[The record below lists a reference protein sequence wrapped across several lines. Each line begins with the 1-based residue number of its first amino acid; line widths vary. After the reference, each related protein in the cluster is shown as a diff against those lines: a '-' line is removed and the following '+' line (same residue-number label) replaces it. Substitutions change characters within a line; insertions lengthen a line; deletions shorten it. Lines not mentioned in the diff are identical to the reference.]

1 MSESERVLLSS
12 TEGRV
17 LILTLNRP
25 EKLNALTKELHD
37 ELLESIARASTDKSV
52 GCVMLTGA
60 GTAFCS
66 GGDLGSAPQR
76 AESQRPIQEDRADTL
91 LHHGET
97 TRLLHS
103 MPKPTIAMVNGVAAG
118 AGLALALA
126 CDLRV
131 MSRAAVL
138 TAAYL
143 KVGLCGDLGVSYFLT
158 HLVGPAR
165 ARELLFLNRKLDA
178 ETALQWGL
186 ANRLEDPDGLSA
198 ATLGVARQLAEAP
211 AVAIRYMKQNLLRA
225 ETQTLLE
232 VIESEAFGMARCG
245 RTQDAKEAA
254 LAFREKRPP
263 KFTGC

>member
-25 EKLNALTKELHD
+25 EKLNALTRELHED
-37 ELLESIARASTDKSV
+37 LLEAVTRASTDKSV
-52 GCVMLTGA
+52 GCVVLTGA
-60 GTAFCS
+60 GAAFCS
-66 GGDLGSAPQR
+66 GGDLGSAPPG
-76 AESQRPIQEDRADTL
+76 ADLQRPSQEDRADTL
-91 LHHGET
+91 LHHAET
-97 TRLLHS
+97 TRLLHC
-103 MPKPTIAMVNGVAAG
+103 MPKPTVAMINGVAAG

-126 CDLRV
+126 CDLRI

-138 TAAYL
+138 TTSYV
-143 KVGLCGDLGVSYFLT
+143 KVALCGDLGVSYFLT
-158 HLVGPAR
+158 QLVGTAR
-165 ARELLFLNRKLDA
+165 ARELLFMNQKLDA

-186 ANRLEDPDGLSA
+186 ANRVEDPDVLGV

-211 AVAIRYMKQNLLRA
+211 AVAIRYMKRNLLRA
-225 ETQTLLE
+225 ETQTLPE
-232 VIESEAFGMARCG
+232 VLESEAFGMARCG

-263 KFTGC
+263 KFTGS

>member
-1 MSESERVLLSS
+1 MSESEAVLLSS

-37 ELLESIARASTDKSV
+37 QLLEAVTRASTERSV
-52 GCVMLTGA
+52 GCVVLTGS

-66 GGDLGSAPQR
+66 GGDLGGAPQSV
-76 AESQRPIQEDRADTL
+76 EQQRPTQEDRADTL
-91 LHHGET
+91 LHHGESA
-97 TRLLHS
+97 RLLHC
-103 MPKPTIAMVNGVAAG
+103 MPKPTIAMINGVAAG

-138 TAAYL
+138 TTSYL
-143 KVGLCGDLGVSYFLT
+143 RVGLCGDLGVSYFLT

-165 ARELLFLNRKLDA
+165 ARELLFMNQKLDA

-186 ANRLEDPDGLSA
+186 ANRIEDPDGLSA

-225 ETQTLLE
+225 ETQTLPE
-232 VIESEAFGMARCG
+232 VQESEAFGMARCG

-263 KFTGC
+263 KFTGS

>member
-12 TEGRV
+12 AEGRV
-17 LILTLNRP
+17 LVLTLNRP
-25 EKLNALTKELHD
+25 AKLNALTSELHD
-37 ELLESIARASTDKSV
+37 ELLEAVTRAATDKSV
-52 GCVMLTGA
+52 GCVVVTGA

-66 GGDLGSAPQR
+66 GGDLGSAPQGV
-76 AESQRPIQEDRADTL
+76 ELQRPAQEDRADTL

-97 TRLLHS
+97 TRLLHC

-126 CDLRV
+126 CDLRI
-131 MSRAAVL
+131 MSRTAVL
-138 TAAYL
+138 TTSYVR
-143 KVGLCGDLGVSYFLT
+143 VGLCGDLGASYFLT
-158 HLVGPAR
+158 QLVGPAR
-165 ARELLFLNRKLDA
+165 ARELLFMNRKLDA

-186 ANRLEDPDGLSA
+186 ANRIEDPDGLSA
-198 ATLGVARQLAEAP
+198 TTLGVASQLAEAP

-225 ETQTLLE
+225 ETQTLPE
-232 VIESEAFGMARCG
+232 VLESEAFGMARCG

-263 KFTGC
+263 KFTGS

>member
-1 MSESERVLLSS
+1 MNESERVLVSS

-17 LILTLNRP
+17 LMLTLNRP
-25 EKLNALTKELHD
+25 EKLNALTKQLHD
-37 ELLESIARASTDKSV
+37 QLLDAVTRASTDKSV
-52 GCVMLTGA
+52 GCVVLTGA
-60 GTAFCS
+60 GAAFCS
-66 GGDLGSAPQR
+66 GGDLAGAPQGVDL
-76 AESQRPIQEDRADTL
+76 QRPTQEDRADTL

-97 TRLLHS
+97 ARLLHC
-103 MPKPTIAMVNGVAAG
+103 MPKPTIAMLNGVAAG

-138 TAAYL
+138 STSYL
-143 KVGLCGDLGVSYFLT
+143 KMGLCGDLGVSYFLT

-178 ETALQWGL
+178 EAALQWGVV
-186 ANRLEDPDGLSA
+186 NRIEDPDALSE

-225 ETQTLLE
+225 ETQTLPE
-232 VIESEAFGMARCG
+232 VLDSEAFGMARCG

-263 KFTGC
+263 KFTGF